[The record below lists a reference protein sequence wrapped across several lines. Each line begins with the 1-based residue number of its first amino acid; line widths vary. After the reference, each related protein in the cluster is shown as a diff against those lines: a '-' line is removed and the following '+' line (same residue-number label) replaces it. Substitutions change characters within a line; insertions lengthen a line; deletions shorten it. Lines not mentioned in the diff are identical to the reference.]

1 LSVKFARIK
10 SLDAPADFL
19 YNVISANL
27 EKNKTVLWLVPGGT
41 AIAIA
46 AKTAERLNTA
56 KLNLSRLYISLTD
69 ERWGAPEHSDSNYSQ
84 LQLAGFMVPGS
95 NIYNVLNGNSALE
108 DTNMFNRWLKAR
120 IDDCDYKLGLFGM
133 GADGHTSGILP
144 HSKALSST
152 QLAEFYDGGQYIRI
166 TTTARLISR
175 LDLAVVYSADKEK
188 EPALIKLKQTVDPAL
203 QPVQLLKKAK
213 ELVIFNDSVGE

>member
-1 LSVKFARIK
+1 
-10 SLDAPADFL
+10 
-19 YNVISANL
+19 
-27 EKNKTVLWLVPGGT
+27 
-41 AIAIA
+41 
-46 AKTAERLNTA
+46 
-56 KLNLSRLYISLTD
+56 
-69 ERWGAPEHSDSNYSQ
+69 
-84 LQLAGFMVPGS
+84 
-95 NIYNVLNGNSALE
+95 
-108 DTNMFNRWLKAR
+108 
-120 IDDCDYKLGLFGM
+120 M